1 MSDTEYIDVLIVD
14 DHPLMRKGLADL
26 LGLDEAIALAGEAS
40 NGEEALKLALQLS
53 PDIILLDLNMPGMNG
68 IETIKAM
75 RSAGVDSRILVF
87 TVSDDKKNLTD
98 ALKEGADGYLL
109 KDMEPEDLIESIKK
123 ASRGETTISP
133 ELVSTLASVFK
144 VRQVPEKNNINLLT
158 DREKQVLKL
167 VASGLTNK
175 MIARKLNIT
184 EGTIKVHVK
193 ALLKKLG
200 MRSRVEAAIWVTQ
213 NGK

>member
-1 MSDTEYIDVLIVD
+1 MNDVTCIDVLIVD
-14 DHPLMRKGLADL
+14 DHPMMRKGVADL
-26 LGLDEAIALAGEAS
+26 LELENSLECAGEAS

-75 RSAGVDSRILVF
+75 RAAGVDSRILVF

-109 KDMEPEDLIESIKK
+109 KDMEPEDLIENIKM
-123 ASRGETTISP
+123 ASQGKTTISP
-133 ELVSTLASVFK
+133 ELVSTLASAFK
-144 VRQVPEKNNINLLT
+144 ARQAPAKRDISVLT
-158 DREKQVLKL
+158 EREKQVLKL

-175 MIARKLNIT
+175 MIARRLDIA

-200 MRSRVEAAIWVTQ
+200 MRSRVEAAIWITQ

>member
-1 MSDTEYIDVLIVD
+1 MNDVSCIDVLIVD
-14 DHPLMRKGLADL
+14 DHPMMRKGVADL
-26 LGLDEAIALAGEAS
+26 LELEQSLRSAGEAK

-75 RSAGVDSRILVF
+75 RAAGVDSRILVF
-87 TVSDDKKNLTD
+87 TVSDDKQNLTD

-109 KDMEPEDLIESIKK
+109 KDMEPEDLIENIKM
-123 ASRGETTISP
+123 ASQGKTTISP
-133 ELVSTLASVFK
+133 ELISTLASAFK
-144 VRQVPEKNNINLLT
+144 ARQVPAKRDINLLT
-158 DREKQVLKL
+158 EREKQVLKL

-175 MIARKLNIT
+175 MIARRLDVA

-200 MRSRVEAAIWVTQ
+200 MRSRVEAAIWLTQ
-213 NGK
+213 NEK

>member
-1 MSDTEYIDVLIVD
+1 MNDVSCIDVLIVD
-14 DHPLMRKGLADL
+14 DHPMMRKGVADL
-26 LGLDEAIALAGEAS
+26 LELEQSLRSAGEAK

-53 PDIILLDLNMPGMNG
+53 PDIILLDLHMPGMNG

-75 RSAGVDSRILVF
+75 RAAGVDSRILVF
-87 TVSDDKKNLTD
+87 TVSDDKQNLTD

-109 KDMEPEDLIESIKK
+109 KDMEPEDLIENIKM
-123 ASRGETTISP
+123 ASQGKTTISP
-133 ELVSTLASVFK
+133 ELVSTLASAFK
-144 VRQVPEKNNINLLT
+144 ARQVPAKRDINLLT
-158 DREKQVLKL
+158 EREKQVLKL

-175 MIARKLNIT
+175 MIARRLDVA

-200 MRSRVEAAIWVTQ
+200 MRSRVEAAIWLTQ

>member
-1 MSDTEYIDVLIVD
+1 MNDVSCIDVLIVD
-14 DHPLMRKGLADL
+14 DHPMMRKGLADL
-26 LGLDEAIALAGEAS
+26 LELEQSLKSAGEAK

-75 RSAGVDSRILVF
+75 RTAGVDSRILVF
-87 TVSDDKKNLTD
+87 TVSDEKQNLTD

-109 KDMEPEDLIESIKK
+109 KDMEPEDLIENIKMSSQGK
-123 ASRGETTISP
+123 TTISP
-133 ELVSTLASVFK
+133 ELVSTLASAFRA
-144 VRQVPEKNNINLLT
+144 RQVPAKRDINLLT
-158 DREKQVLKL
+158 EREKQVLKL

-175 MIARKLNIT
+175 MIARRLDIA

-200 MRSRVEAAIWVTQ
+200 MRSRVEAAIWLTQ

>member
-1 MSDTEYIDVLIVD
+1 MNDVSCIDVLIVD
-14 DHPLMRKGLADL
+14 DHPMMRKGVADL
-26 LGLDEAIALAGEAS
+26 LELEPSLRSAGEAK

-75 RSAGVDSRILVF
+75 RAAGVDSRILVF
-87 TVSDDKKNLTD
+87 TVSDDKQNLTD

-109 KDMEPEDLIESIKK
+109 KDMEPEGLIENIKM
-123 ASRGETTISP
+123 ASQGKTTISP
-133 ELVSTLASVFK
+133 ELVSTLASAFK
-144 VRQVPEKNNINLLT
+144 ARQVPAKRDINLLT
-158 DREKQVLKL
+158 EREKQVLKL

-175 MIARKLNIT
+175 MIARRLDIA

-200 MRSRVEAAIWVTQ
+200 MRSRVEAAIWLTQ